1 MECLTG
7 VQRVLE
13 SAWEIR
19 GLHTEKL
26 SSGRTVSPSNTRLPK
41 IIQCYYHITVDFAKA
56 VSQNGANTTRQMI
69 LFHECSMKKEEN

>member
-26 SSGRTVSPSNTRLPK
+26 SSGRKVSPSNTRLPK
-41 IIQCYYHITVDFAKA
+41 IVQRFYHITVNFAKA
-56 VSQNGANTTRQMI
+56 ASQNGVSTTQQISCFMI
-69 LFHECSMKKEEN
+69 TL